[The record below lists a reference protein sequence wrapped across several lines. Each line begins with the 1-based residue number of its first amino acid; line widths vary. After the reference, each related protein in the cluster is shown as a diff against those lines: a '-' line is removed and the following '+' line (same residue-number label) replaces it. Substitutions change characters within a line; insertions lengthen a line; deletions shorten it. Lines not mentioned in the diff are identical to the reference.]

1 MVMEKSLLPSRKRNR
16 FSVADVVIFMI
27 LTILCL
33 TMLYPFLNLFYVS
46 ISDMSKITAAGGLLL
61 YPQAVRFDAYK
72 YILTYNNIW
81 HSFLNTVFI
90 TLVGTTI
97 SLVCTCS
104 GGYALA
110 QRDLPGK
117 GVMTVFVLFTMF
129 FSGGLIPTY
138 LVLKNLSLLNTLW
151 VLILPSAVSAWNLI
165 LARNFFYS
173 IPSELSESAR
183 IDGASET
190 KILISI
196 VVPLSMPIIATLALF
211 YGLGYWNT
219 YSNAVVYNTRQDLQT
234 LQVIINQLYSAAL
247 STADAD
253 ELERQKELN
262 IPPAQTVRAAAVIFS
277 TVPILALYPYL
288 QKYFTKGI
296 MVGSL
301 KG

>member
-1 MVMEKSLLPSRKRNR
+1 MVMERSSRPSWKKKK
-16 FSVADVVIFMI
+16 FSVADAVILI
-27 LTILCL
+27 VLTILCIS
-33 TMLYPFLNLFYVS
+33 MLYPFLNLFYVS

-61 YPQAVRFDAYK
+61 YPQNIRFDAYT

-97 SLVCTCS
+97 SLACTCC

-117 GVMTVFVLFTMF
+117 GAMTVFVLITMF
-129 FSGGLIPTY
+129 FSGGLIPSY
-138 LVLKNLSLLNTLW
+138 LVLKSLGLLNTLW
-151 VLILPSAVSAWNLI
+151 VLILPGAVSAWNLI

-173 IPSELSESAR
+173 IPTELSESAR

-190 KILISI
+190 KILVRI
-196 VVPLSMPIIATLALF
+196 VIPLSMPIIATLALF
-211 YGLGYWNT
+211 YGLDYWNT

-247 STADAD
+247 STADA
-253 ELERQKELN
+253 EKLEKEKELN
-262 IPPAQTVRAAAVIFS
+262 IPPAQTIRAAAVIFS